1 MTIKQQGGVF
11 GRNPTFNDVD
21 VDSTL
26 NVGSGDF
33 YVSGKTVGIGN
44 TTPASLVSGGDTSI
58 VSIGGGDTALVTGD
72 KAGTISFL
80 TSDPSYTGTYP
91 DKIAAEI
98 ACLAETATGAGYGLA
113 FYTGVTTGTNRAERL
128 RIDYD
133 GDVTVK
139 SGNLIIG
146 TSGKGIDFSA
156 TSGTGT
162 SELFDDYEEGTF
174 TPTLYGNSTAGTYE
188 LATASGTYTKVGRVV
203 TAQVLLV
210 LAGSVTGGGSGDT
223 VIGGLPFTYDGS
235 ENVGQHSAVASGG
248 VSFAAGAT
256 VTASKITS
264 SDDNRLTLYESVAG
278 ASIATVPITDF
289 GANDLVSFT
298 VTYFSI

>member
-1 MTIKQQGGVF
+1 MTIKQQGGIF
-11 GRNPTFNDVD
+11 GRNPTFNNVD
-21 VDSTL
+21 VEGTLTVNGEPISDFGTMAQQDANNVNIDGGAIDGTTLGENTRSTGKFTTANTSSYL
-26 NVGSGDF
+26 TVESSAGSGLRM
-33 YVSGKTVGIGN
+33 YGSSGTNQWDVYLNSTNLRFSDN
-44 TTPASLVSGGDTSI
+44 T
-58 VSIGGGDTALVTGD
+58 GGGVAQFDTNVNLNNSNLV
-72 KAGTISFL
+72 
-80 TSDPSYTGTYP
+80 
-91 DKIAAEI
+91 
-98 ACLAETATGAGYGLA
+98 
-113 FYTGVTTGTNRAERL
+113 
-128 RIDYD
+128 
-133 GDVTVK
+133 
-139 SGNLIIG
+139 IG

-174 TPTLYGNSTAGTYE
+174 TPTLYGNATAGTYE

-235 ENVGQHSAVASGG
+235 ENPGQHSAVASGG
-248 VSFAAGAT
+248 ISFAAGAT
-256 VTASKITS
+256 VTASRITS
-264 SDDNRLTLYESVAG
+264 SDDTRLTLYESVAG
-278 ASIATVPITDF
+278 TSIATVPITDF